1 MAGEPQDDCLFCKI
15 VAGQIPA
22 TIVRETDTT
31 VAFRDINP
39 QAPTHVLVIPKAHHK
54 DAAAL
59 AAEAPQLAA
68 DVLRETQAVA
78 DDEKLDSY
86 RTVFNTGSGAGQT
99 VWHAHAH
106 VLGGRGL
113 EWPPDNPDRT
123 GPPPTMSVREL
134 VVLGTASQVPTRHRN
149 HNGYLLRWDGEG
161 ILFDPGEGTQRQM
174 LRAGVAAHDLNRIC
188 VTHFHGDHSLGLA
201 GVIQRI
207 NLDRVP
213 HEITAHYPRSG
224 QRFFERLR
232 YATAYRETV
241 ALTEVPV
248 AADGPLA
255 VTPAYTLDARRLSH
269 PVESYGYRLT
279 EPDGRR
285 MLPERLAAHGIT
297 GPDVGRIQ
305 RDGSLGGVA
314 LDEVSEVRRGQR
326 FAFVMDTRL
335 CEGVHA
341 LAEDSDLLVIEST
354 FLDEDETLAT
364 DHGHLTAGQA
374 ARVARDAGVRHLVLT
389 HFSQRY
395 SDPEEFE
402 RQARAAG
409 YAGELTVARD
419 LTRVPVPKRR

>member
-1 MAGEPQDDCLFCKI
+1 
-15 VAGQIPA
+15 
-22 TIVRETDTT
+22 
-31 VAFRDINP
+31 
-39 QAPTHVLVIPKAHHK
+39 
-54 DAAAL
+54 
-59 AAEAPQLAA
+59 
-68 DVLRETQAVA
+68 
-78 DDEKLDSY
+78 
-86 RTVFNTGSGAGQT
+86 
-99 VWHAHAH
+99 
-106 VLGGRGL
+106 
-113 EWPPDNPDRT
+113 
-123 GPPPTMSVREL
+123 MSVREL

-174 LRAGVAAHDLNRIC
+174 LRAGVAAHDLHRIC

-241 ALTEVPV
+241 ALTEAPV
-248 AADGPLA
+248 DADGPLA
-255 VTPAYTLDARRLSH
+255 VTPAYTLDARKLSH

-285 MLPERLAAHGIT
+285 MLPDRLAAHGIK

-305 RDGSLGGVA
+305 RDGSLHGVP

-341 LAEDSDLLVIEST
+341 LAEGCDLLVIEST

-374 ARVARDAGVRHLVLT
+374 AGVARDAGVRHLVLT